1 MAARHWP
8 LTRFSL
14 GSTPRNNGP
23 RGDCQRHREEHRYR
37 SQVTSIRSSERGR
50 QPQKRQC
57 NQPCARA
64 NDVEN
69 HLDAR
74 PGKDETGDCYSAQ
87 TDHVARDENGEV
99 VVDQYLCRWG
109 GAPVAMSAIRSSQSI
124 ARTPRRRG
132 PSTPRPPPVSFHTL
146 LFPRQKVSLHTLSFS
161 RQN

>member
-87 TDHVARDENGEV
+87 TDHVARDYNGEV
-99 VVDQYLCRWG
+99 VVDQYLSVAG
-109 GAPVAMSAIRSSQSI
+109 GAPQLRSAMADWYRAHAGGFVTTAGLEQHLVKRAPGVA
-124 ARTPRRRG
+124 PLFRRYVRG
-132 PSTPRPPPVSFHTL
+132 L
-146 LFPRQKVSLHTLSFS
+146 D
-161 RQN
+161 